1 MSNPSGY
8 FPRIEDIK
16 SAVISNV
23 SHSGREGQ
31 VEMVKNFWLKTSMT
45 LLISFKT
52 WAETVTCQTHIPL
65 DDGLEEEGLD
75 TKLPLGWYRIG
86 TLQVRHDTSWFNLYR
101 RRASGSGYWDFYT
114 MIPERNCIGSF
125 GLHAGENLAGSVTLK
140 DKRCFDRLIRQ
151 IERKTTSE
159 KFDVYQ
165 CRKCIFNSCWLGTRL
180 LPAYREYLTN
190 LRSI

>member
-1 MSNPSGY
+1 
-8 FPRIEDIK
+8 
-16 SAVISNV
+16 
-23 SHSGREGQ
+23 
-31 VEMVKNFWLKTSMT
+31 MVKNFWLKTAIA
-45 LLISFKT
+45 LLINFKA
-52 WAETVTCQTHIPL
+52 WAENVYCTYYRNTNEITCGTVTCQTHVPFG
-65 DDGLEEEGLD
+65 DDLEEEGLD

-86 TLQVRHDTSWFNLYR
+86 TLQIRHDTSWFNLYR

-114 MIPERNCIGSF
+114 MIPERNCIGLSRNF
-125 GLHAGENLAGSVTLK
+125 GLHAGENLPGSVTLK

-151 IERKTTSE
+151 IERKTTNE

-165 CRKCIFNSCWLGTRL
+165 CRKCIFNTCWLGTRL

>member
-1 MSNPSGY
+1 MIAN
-8 FPRIEDIK
+8 
-16 SAVISNV
+16 
-23 SHSGREGQ
+23 
-31 VEMVKNFWLKTSMT
+31 
-45 LLISFKT
+45 
-52 WAETVTCQTHIPL
+52 TVTCQTHVPFG
-65 DDGLEEEGLD
+65 DDVEKGLD
-75 TKLPLGWYRIG
+75 MKLPLGWYRIG
-86 TLQVRHDTSWFNLYR
+86 TLQIRHDTSWFNLYR

-114 MIPERNCIGSF
+114 MIPERNCIGLTAFDDFQRNF
-125 GLHAGENLAGSVTLK
+125 GLHAGENLPGSVTLK

-151 IERKTTSE
+151 IERKTTNE